1 MRYLTVCTAFSRI
14 LTELIIIKSILND
27 DRYKLV
33 RHIKQLAA
41 AAAAAAAA
49 IVEAAVVVLMVV
61 VL

>member
-41 AAAAAAAA
+41 AAAAAAA